1 MKHSIDNVL
10 IKEKIMPV
18 LLLASVVL
26 ILGGCQSTKSK
37 YSEFFNLANEQMKEG
52 YEWHYIGRKDATKED
67 IKYIPMYKGKDG
79 EEYIH
84 FQLKD
89 PK

>member
-1 MKHSIDNVL
+1 MYIL
-10 IKEKIMPV
+10 
-18 LLLASVVL
+18 LLLASSLLL
-26 ILGGCQSTKSK
+26 ISCDGSK
-37 YSEFFNLANEQMKEG
+37 HAEFFNLANEQMNNG

-67 IKYIPMYKGKDG
+67 IKYIPMYKGAKG

-84 FQLKD
+84 FQLQK